1 MNKTVKIITVIVVL
15 LILGFLAYG
24 MFVPVAKDSMTK
36 ADCPDEKIIN
46 KMPGTS
52 PQSSYYI
59 KDGVRKEISDYDESW
74 VLANCTVPEQ
84 EVF

>member
-1 MNKTVKIITVIVVL
+1 MNKTIKIIIIIVAV
-15 LILGFLAYG
+15 LILGFLAYL

-46 KMPGTS
+46 RMPGTS

-59 KDGVRKEISDYDESW
+59 KDGERKEISDYDESW
-74 VLANCTVPEQ
+74 VLANCTVPVQ